1 MIDLLPNELLDR
13 VGQWLD
19 DDDLKVA
26 TMVCELFRDIFFP
39 QYLRRNNLSP
49 RQVFISLKGLSN
61 FRAFRSYHRFP
72 HRPRRAHLSTF
83 FSRDADA
90 DTEISCLAYALAQLP
105 ARTFRSISLCF
116 SRYNPIHAEPLT
128 ELLAALVPIQ
138 CANLTITACLTG
150 EHHTNILMPP
160 MYNPMAWNLT
170 NLTIEGNLNYIPF
183 HQLLFGASQLLEE
196 LALCSL
202 KATSTSCLW
211 KMLLNT
217 TTFPKLR
224 SFQTSEDIPLSL
236 LLDFLSRHPKVS
248 TLAITVNTYNKTM
261 PTDVIIEK
269 IDLKS
274 LRIISGP
281 PSYIFTVLRSASAA
295 PSLARLSLLLN
306 HLPHVSIVPEALKCL
321 SVCRKVEA
329 FEVTLPHANCRVS
342 IQTDN
347 TLPLFD
353 FTTLAI
359 KVFRIILLDPD
370 CDLDGDVSNE
380 DIMVSDT
387 VSNTTAGHSF

>member
-128 ELLAALVPIQ
+128 DVGLGWRNRIAMTHMGMGQSVSGVSGRILWIPAPQQLQ
-138 CANLTITACLTG
+138 CKW
-150 EHHTNILMPP
+150 MV
-160 MYNPMAWNLT
+160 
-170 NLTIEGNLNYIPF
+170 NY
-183 HQLLFGASQLLEE
+183 
-196 LALCSL
+196 
-202 KATSTSCLW
+202 W
-211 KMLLNT
+211 D
-217 TTFPKLR
+217 R
-224 SFQTSEDIPLSL
+224 S
-236 LLDFLSRHPKVS
+236 
-248 TLAITVNTYNKTM
+248 
-261 PTDVIIEK
+261 
-269 IDLKS
+269 
-274 LRIISGP
+274 
-281 PSYIFTVLRSASAA
+281 SAA
-295 PSLARLSLLLN
+295 RQG
-306 HLPHVSIVPEALKCL
+306 CL
-321 SVCRKVEA
+321 
-329 FEVTLPHANCRVS
+329 
-342 IQTDN
+342 
-347 TLPLFD
+347 
-353 FTTLAI
+353 
-359 KVFRIILLDPD
+359 
-370 CDLDGDVSNE
+370 
-380 DIMVSDT
+380 
-387 VSNTTAGHSF
+387 